1 MNVTEINSIKLG
13 TRVLHPIHGLGVV
26 QTLPSGYPSLFVT
39 VKYDNGN
46 THYYQSVSVLE
57 LVPATALAFVPA
69 ASANQGLVA
78 PAVVSNTR
86 KSRDFVDTE
95 FRDNQVAWLTE
106 AGAVAG
112 TDKWEPFISTMIRK
126 GKVTQAEAETYRKLD
141 NMLRRWKEAKQ
152 YNLSHGNIV
161 LSSHKGY
168 KLGTSEE
175 LSTHTTPMELAA
187 TA

>member
-1 MNVTEINSIKLG
+1 MNVTEIKSIVLG
-13 TRVLHPIHGLGVV
+13 TRVLHPINGLGVV
-26 QTLPSGYPSLFVT
+26 QTLPSGYPSLSVT

-46 THYYQSVSVLE
+46 THYYQSVAVLE
-57 LVPATALAFVPA
+57 RVPATALAFVPA
-69 ASANQGLVA
+69 APVPTPA

-86 KSRDFVDTE
+86 KSRDFIDNE

-126 GKVTQAEAETYRKLD
+126 GKVTPAEAETYRKLD

-161 LSSHKGY
+161 LSSQKGY
-168 KLGTSEE
+168 KLGTSGE
-175 LSTHTTPMELAA
+175 LATHTTPMELAA
-187 TA
+187 NA

>member
-1 MNVTEINSIKLG
+1 MATISEIKPGVRVRHQLNGLG
-13 TRVLHPIHGLGVV
+13 TV
-26 QTLPSGYPSLFVT
+26 QTSPTGYPSASVT
-39 VKYDNGN
+39 VKYDDGN
-46 THYYQSVSVLE
+46 THYYQAIAYLEVVS
-57 LVPATALAFVPA
+57 AAF
-69 ASANQGLVA
+69 GLPTPV

-86 KSRDFVDTE
+86 KSRDFVDNE

-112 TDKWEPFISTMIRK
+112 SDKWEPFISTMIRK
-126 GKVTQAEAETYRKLD
+126 GKVTQAEADTYRKLD

-152 YNLSHGNIV
+152 HNLSNGQIV
-161 LSSHKGY
+161 LSSQKGY

-175 LSTHTTPMELAA
+175 LATHTTPMELAA